1 MDQKND
7 EQWFCESDLVWVGG
21 GSCIYVQ
28 NSEKTGEFFRL
39 LSQL

>member
-7 EQWFCESDLVWVGG
+7 EQWFCDSDLVLVGG

-28 NSEKTGEFFRL
+28 DIAKTVEFI
-39 LSQL
+39 